1 MQRRPSLVPDL
12 FHVKRS
18 TTNPSTSRPT
28 HHTEVCGTYT
38 DLSVAQTS
46 GLRRLQDEGY
56 SRSSFTEYS
65 ENDPNAQTSS
75 SWPHGE
81 DVLVHA
87 RRGDEVF
94 EVEIEITPNSLG
106 VRSRPGEGRVEENL
120 FYVIQTNEDKDGK
133 VKKTEIRGI
142 QLSRQAAVNA
152 ARHELLSHDLG
163 RDWYKE
169 YEEVGGRVWDEEE
182 GGEQVV
188 VRATGPE
195 GERYIVSVL
204 HES

>member
-12 FHVKRS
+12 YHIKRT
-18 TTNPSTSRPT
+18 TTNTTSSPPSL
-28 HHTEVCGTYT
+28 HTEICGTYT
-38 DLSVAQTS
+38 SLSSAQTA

-65 ENDPNAQTSS
+65 ENDPDSTR
-75 SWPHGE
+75 SWPYGE
-81 DVLVHA
+81 DILVHA
-87 RRGDEVF
+87 RRDNEIYEVK
-94 EVEIEITPNSLG
+94 VELTPNSLG
-106 VRSRPGEGRVEENL
+106 VRSRPGEGRVEESL
-120 FYVIQTNEDKDGK
+120 FYVVQTNENKDGT
-133 VKKTEIRGI
+133 VKETEIRGI
-142 QLSRQAAVNA
+142 HLSRQAAVHA
-152 ARHELLSHDLG
+152 AMHELLSHDVK

-169 YEEVGGRVWDEEE
+169 YEEVGGGLHDEED

-195 GERYIVSVL
+195 GEKYIVSVM